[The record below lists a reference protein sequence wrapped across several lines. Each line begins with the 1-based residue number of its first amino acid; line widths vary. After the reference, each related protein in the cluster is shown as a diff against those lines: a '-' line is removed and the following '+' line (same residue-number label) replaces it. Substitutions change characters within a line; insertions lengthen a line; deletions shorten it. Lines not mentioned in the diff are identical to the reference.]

1 MYFDNNFYITLRN
14 CDMYIFYNELFF
26 FENIF
31 PISEDFLIKNYYG
44 DYYCFDINKCFHSY
58 FFDKI
63 FELLDIELFC
73 NDKIIIDPSCD
84 KIKKYK
90 IDIDKSY
97 YETIN
102 FILIEAYELSCSP
115 LIKSFIKN
123 LCYDDFNKEIIIS
136 YIPIFRYVSNLLI
149 FDIYHFRKN
158 YV

>member
-1 MYFDNNFYITLRN
+1 MYFDNHFYIALRN
-14 CDMYIFYNELFF
+14 CDMYIFHNDLFYDK
-26 FENIF
+26 NVF
-31 PISEDFLIKNYYG
+31 PITEDFLIKNYYN
-44 DYYCFDINKCFHSY
+44 DYFCDNINKCFHSY
-58 FFDKI
+58 LYDQI
-63 FELLDIELFC
+63 FELLDIELFYDD
-73 NDKIIIDPSCD
+73 NIIIDPSCD
-84 KIKKYK
+84 QIKKYK

-123 LCYDDFNKEIIIS
+123 LCYYDFNKEIIIT
-136 YIPIFRYVSNLLI
+136 YIAIFRYVSKLLI